1 MIMKE
6 FMLAKIKIHKE
17 VINLSYNIYLENNPE
32 CIVCTTMQLSSKLIS
47 KATFS

>member
-1 MIMKE
+1 MEE

-17 VINLSYNIYLENNPE
+17 VINLCYYIYLENYPE
-32 CIVCTTMQLSSKLIS
+32 CTVCTTMQLSSKLSS